1 MTLQMTMIY
10 ALGSFQQGKASN
22 QLEICEL
29 TLTLLLSVLA
39 AVMLEK
45 LKKHSILGKLKTLE
59 KI

>member
-1 MTLQMTMIY
+1 MIY

-22 QLEICEL
+22 QLEMCEL